1 MLDIFFYNAFQWKF
15 NKKNFKKQKQ
25 CEKKKPKRCGPSVWP
40 LFFFFFAQKV
50 DDMLSAIL
58 FKRNKIDLAFF
69 PCFDFDH

>member
-1 MLDIFFYNAFQWKF
+1 MHSNENSIKKILKNK
-15 NKKNFKKQKQ
+15 NNVRKKNQKDVA
-25 CEKKKPKRCGPSVWP
+25 RVYD

-50 DDMLSAIL
+50 DDMLSVIL

>member
-1 MLDIFFYNAFQWKF
+1 M
-15 NKKNFKKQKQ
+15 
-25 CEKKKPKRCGPSVWP
+25 WP
-40 LFFFFFAQKV
+40 ECMTSFFFFFAQKV